1 MTTENHH
8 DLDGAAGTTVCRPVP
23 TDHQLP
29 GGMLF
34 SSFPKVPF
42 TVALGVSLSLEPFN
56 EGQPLPLP
64 VYEIQGKG
72 DKCRLVLTV
81 SSQCARYCACE
92 EGHGRTSGAE
102 SPEEGSV
109 WVGFPEEAAGIAKPK

>member
-1 MTTENHH
+1 M
-8 DLDGAAGTTVCRPVP
+8 P

-42 TVALGVSLSLEPFN
+42 TVALGVSLSLELFN

-64 VYEIQGKG
+64 VYEIQGRG

-81 SSQCARYCACE
+81 SSQDAGKSMCSYCACE

-109 WVGFPEEAAGIAKPK
+109 WVGFPEEAAGIAKPKRIMAIGPL

>member
-72 DKCRLVLTV
+72 DECRLVLTV
-81 SSQCARYCACE
+81 SSQCAVTVPVRRVTGELQGLRAQRRE
-92 EGHGRTSGAE
+92 VSGWA
-102 SPEEGSV
+102 SRRRQQG
-109 WVGFPEEAAGIAKPK
+109 